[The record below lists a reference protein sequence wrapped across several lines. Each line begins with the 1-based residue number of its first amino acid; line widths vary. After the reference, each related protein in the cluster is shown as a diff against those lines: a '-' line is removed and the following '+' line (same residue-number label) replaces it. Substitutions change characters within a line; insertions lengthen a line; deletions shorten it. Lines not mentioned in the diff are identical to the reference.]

1 MKELF
6 VEFFGKIIGW
16 VAIISVVGL
25 VMDIIE
31 RIFE

>member
-6 VEFFGKIIGW
+6 EEIIGL

>member
-1 MKELF
+1 MKE
-6 VEFFGKIIGW
+6 FFEEIIDA
-16 VAIISVVGL
+16 VAFLSIMLL

>member
-1 MKELF
+1 MK
-6 VEFFGKIIGW
+6 EFFGEIIGL